1 MFIVDTAAYLPHHKF
16 DISEKGFSEVDFLP
30 LSPHKLLGGNEST
43 GVLNCVSSFWGLK
56 KFNSI

>member
-43 GVLNCVSSFWGLK
+43 GVLIVKNKSYDCK
-56 KFNSI
+56 